1 MGTCGNEASFAHD
14 MHSSRQYLAPELC
27 DSSDIIRSYHVEA
40 DLWALGMLLYE
51 LLTLRPINTDN
62 FICGC
67 MSTSQ
72 ANFMRVTLDAC
83 AHPLKL
89 RQMASE
95 HGLLHPMCKMRTT
108 LPLLQEQI
116 LGLMWPSRCDK
127 AECSSAVKATTV
139 HATLRSTVGNNNT
152 SARDKVTKETYP
164 SGVGSGSLALP
175 SLHLEELPDSTRWS
189 REELQSVLKGT
200 VFIPQAQLT
209 LGKVLGHGTFAVVFR
224 GEWRSKGKLVPV
236 AVKKLHELPEEQLA
250 AFSPRAQQALH
261 TALSRKFCDEVK
273 MLSKARHDN
282 IVALH
287 GLCLT
292 SDLSLAFVM
301 DLLDRSLFQEL
312 HPGGKSDSELAEPLP
327 MSRVVGIARGES
339 KLWPS
344 LWCPLQDVK
353 KQVAPTGLPSCTT
366 FYA

>member
-1 MGTCGNEASFAHD
+1 
-14 MHSSRQYLAPELC
+14 
-27 DSSDIIRSYHVEA
+27 
-40 DLWALGMLLYE
+40 
-51 LLTLRPINTDN
+51 
-62 FICGC
+62 
-67 MSTSQ
+67 
-72 ANFMRVTLDAC
+72 
-83 AHPLKL
+83 
-89 RQMASE
+89 
-95 HGLLHPMCKMRTT
+95 
-108 LPLLQEQI
+108 
-116 LGLMWPSRCDK
+116 
-127 AECSSAVKATTV
+127 VKATTV

-273 MLSKARHDN
+273 MLSKVWLQTTTERMFHDDESCQARHDN

-327 MSRVVGIARGES
+327 MSRVVGIARGCANGLAFLHDVLCVAHRDI
-339 KLWPS
+339 KS
-344 LWCPLQDVK
+344 LNILLAKDGTAK
-353 KQVAPTGLPSCTT
+353 ISDFGLSR
-366 FYA
+366 